1 MSRNSGFKENQ
12 IVAVREKLNT
22 KRMQAVLLFFEVL
35 VVVML
40 ALFGLA
46 LQDLWWISALILGL
60 FLFVFLLIQ
69 LNIIRTKK
77 INKLPKAAIA
87 YDGYKMF
94 SLVTFQGKFNV
105 FFDDIIELRAEP
117 SRVFLFKLSYGS
129 LIIQTKHMT
138 FKMKNISQIVQT
150 CAYLKDIFASFN
162 F

>member
-1 MSRNSGFKENQ
+1 MSRISGFKGNQ

-22 KRMQAVLLFFEVL
+22 KRMQAVLLFFEIL
-35 VVVML
+35 VVLML
-40 ALFGLA
+40 AIFGWVLR
-46 LQDLWWISALILGL
+46 DLWWISTLIFGL
-60 FLFVFLLIQ
+60 LVIVFLLVQ
-69 LNIIRTKK
+69 FNIIRTKK
-77 INKLPKAAIA
+77 INELPKAAIA

-117 SRVFLFKLSYGS
+117 SRVFLFKQSYGS

-138 FKMKNISQIVQT
+138 FKMKNISQVVQT